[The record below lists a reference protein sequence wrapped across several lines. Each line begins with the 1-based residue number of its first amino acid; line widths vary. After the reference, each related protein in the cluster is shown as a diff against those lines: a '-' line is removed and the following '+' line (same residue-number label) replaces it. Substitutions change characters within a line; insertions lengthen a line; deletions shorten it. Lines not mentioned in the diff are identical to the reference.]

1 MPLTPKHP
9 TIEAVETIIQYS
21 FNHTALL
28 WEALQC
34 SGIAFDSEGQTVPP
48 GGNKRLAII
57 GDAVL
62 RLALAEDWYKGSDT
76 TGKRIQQ
83 KSSSSSSFLGRSD
96 QKPRCH

>member
-9 TIEAVETIIQYS
+9 TIEAVESLIQYR

-34 SGIAFDSEGQTVPP
+34 AGLVFDTELQPVPP

-62 RLALAEDWYKGSDT
+62 RLALAED
-76 TGKRIQQ
+76 
-83 KSSSSSSFLGRSD
+83 
-96 QKPRCH
+96 